1 MNRLLGLSGAIGGA
15 AWLILYLGGE
25 PRFLAP
31 GTPRFDLFVAFG
43 RWTPGLLALIGLGFL
58 AALAQYRTH
67 FGRIGRAGLALIIG
81 GLALMFVSR
90 LAKFWLLP
98 LPVALPMPPSWVA
111 ASTADGAGLV
121 GLLAGAGLACLAL
134 FRGGAPHWLAMSF
147 GMLPILTLFG
157 VPTNGDALPLGV
169 LGFVLG
175 AVAALRSPTPSTG
188 QGALA

>member
-1 MNRLLGLSGAIGGA
+1 MNRVLGLAGAVGGA

-43 RWTPGLLALIGLGFL
+43 RWTPGLLVLIGLGFW
-58 AALAQYRTH
+58 AALVPYRAH
-67 FGRIGRAGLALIIG
+67 FGRIGRAGTAMIVG
-81 GLALMFVSR
+81 GITLMVISR

-98 LPVALPMPPSWVA
+98 LPAALPMPPTWIV

-121 GLLAGAGLACLAL
+121 GLLAGSGLACLAL
-134 FRGGAPHWLAMSF
+134 FREGAPQWLALVF
-147 GMLPILTLFG
+147 GLLPVLTLFG

-169 LGFVLG
+169 LGFILG
-175 AVAALRSPTPSTG
+175 AVAALRSPSPSTG